1 MTRIGGQLAQLIIC
15 APEQIRVDLHGL
27 SELKKARKAAAYRP
41 GDDLTQVTA
50 ATKMA
55 LRTLARQWLA
65 MRDDRA
71 ELRAQIQQ
79 LATHAN
85 PALLQLPGIGPDT
98 AAALLITAGDNPE
111 RLRSSAAFAALCGV
125 SPIQASSGK
134 QHRHRLN
141 RGGQRQANAAL
152 HRIVLVRTSHHDP
165 RTMDYIAR
173 RTAEGK
179 KQTRHHPL
187 PETLRRPRGLPRPPA
202 PRQRHRPL
210 NPANPTQLLEHPDE
224 NRRRTLPTS
233 H

>member
-1 MTRIGGQLAQLIIC
+1 
-15 APEQIRVDLHGL
+15 
-27 SELKKARKAAAYRP
+27 
-41 GDDLTQVTA
+41 
-50 ATKMA
+50 MA

-65 MRDDRA
+65 LRDDRA
-71 ELRAQIQQ
+71 GLRAQIQQ
-79 LATHAN
+79 MTRRAN

-98 AAALLITAGDNPE
+98 GAALLITAGDNPQ
-111 RLRSSAAFAALCGV
+111 RLRSSAAFAALCEV

-179 KQTRHHPL
+179 SKRDITRCLKRYIAREVYRVLLHPDNGIDAS
-187 PETLRRPRGLPRPPA
+187 TLR
-202 PRQRHRPL
+202 
-210 NPANPTQLLEHPDE
+210 T
-224 NRRRTLPTS
+224 
-233 H
+233 